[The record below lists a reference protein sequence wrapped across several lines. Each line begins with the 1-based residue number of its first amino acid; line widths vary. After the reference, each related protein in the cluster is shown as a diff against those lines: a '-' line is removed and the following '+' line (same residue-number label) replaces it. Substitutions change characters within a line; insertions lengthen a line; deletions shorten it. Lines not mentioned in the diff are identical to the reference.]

1 MQDVPLA
8 IPHIFERAEKYH
20 PHKEIVT
27 ATGAGLERTTYGE
40 WAART
45 RKLGGVLDNLGISA
59 DGRVGT
65 FAWNTARHLELYFAA
80 PCTGRV
86 LHTLNIRLFPEQL
99 TYIVNHADDEV
110 IFVDRS
116 LLGLLAP
123 LLPTFERLKH
133 LVMMDDGK
141 GDIPADLNGHVLL
154 DYEELL
160 AAAEPVEFHVDDEHR
175 AASMCYTSG
184 TTGNPKGVVYTHRS
198 TFLHTMGAM
207 TADSLGARE
216 SDVILPVV
224 PMFHA
229 NAWGLAHAAV
239 ATGAT
244 LVMPGPDLS
253 GPAVAN
259 LIVNEK
265 VTVAA
270 GVPTIWMAVLPELK
284 GRDTSSLR
292 SIPCGGSAVPKS
304 LSEAYREQTGLPIFQ
319 AWGMTETSPIAAV
332 CRLDADQE
340 MLPQDEQA
348 ELRTQV
354 GRIVFGA
361 ECRVVEPGTTNPVP
375 WDGES
380 SGELQCRG
388 NWIASDYYDD
398 ERSRESFTDDG
409 WLKTGDVATVNERGF
424 VRLVDRTKDLIKSG
438 GEWISSVE
446 LENELM
452 AHPKIA
458 EAAVIGVA
466 HERWGEAPLA
476 CASWSLRGED
486 LTEDEVLV
494 VPRGQDRQVADA
506 QGRRVDRRGPQDQR
520 RQVLEEDPARRVRDD
535 PDVLTDRRTRGS
547 LSIGTRFVARWRP
560 YSPIVSAKW
569 STHLLAIVAVV
580 ALAVS
585 ACGDDSNVDANPT
598 ERRIVRRI
606 G

>member
-1 MQDVPLA
+1 MQDVPLV
-8 IPHIFERAEKYH
+8 IPHLFDRAEKYFG
-20 PHKEIVT
+20 HKEIVT
-27 ATGAGLERTTYGE
+27 ATGAGRERTNYAS
-40 WAART
+40 WAERT
-45 RKLGGVLDNLGISA
+45 RRLGGALDDLGISA
-59 DGRVGT
+59 DGRVAT

-116 LLGLLAP
+116 LLGVLAP

-133 LVMMDDGK
+133 LVLMDDGV
-141 GDIPADLNGHVLL
+141 GDIPEDLAGHTLL

-160 AAAEPVEFHVDDEHR
+160 AAASPVDFSVDDEHR

-184 TTGNPKGVVYTHRS
+184 TTGNPKGVVYSHRS

-207 TADSLGARE
+207 MADNLGARE

-239 ATGAT
+239 ASGAS

-259 LIVNEK
+259 LIVEEK

-292 SIPCGGSAVPKS
+292 AIPCGGSAVPKA
-304 LSEAYREQTGLPIFQ
+304 LSEAYREQTGLPILQ

-332 CRLDADQE
+332 CQLDADQQQ
-340 MLPQDEQA
+340 LPVEEQA

-354 GRIVFGA
+354 GRVVFA
-361 ECRVVEPGTTNPVP
+361 TECRVVAPDTVNDVP
-375 WDGES
+375 WDGET

-388 NWIASDYYDD
+388 NWIAATYYND
-398 ERSRESFTDDG
+398 ERAGESFTDDG
-409 WLKTGDVATVNERGF
+409 WLRTGDVATIDERGRI
-424 VRLVDRTKDLIKSG
+424 RLVDRTKDLIKSG

-452 AHPKIA
+452 SHPEIA
-458 EAAVIGVA
+458 EAAVVGVA
-466 HERWGEAPLA
+466 HPKWGEAALA
-476 CASWSLRGED
+476 CVVRTEGSSIDED
-486 LTEDEVLV
+486 GVLAHLEGKIAKWQMPKGVVWIDEVPKTSVGKFSKKTL
-494 VPRGQDRQVADA
+494 RADHADA
-506 QGRRVDRRGPQDQR
+506 LMSR
-520 RQVLEEDPARRVRDD
+520 
-535 PDVLTDRRTRGS
+535 
-547 LSIGTRFVARWRP
+547 
-560 YSPIVSAKW
+560 
-569 STHLLAIVAVV
+569 
-580 ALAVS
+580 
-585 ACGDDSNVDANPT
+585 
-598 ERRIVRRI
+598 
-606 G
+606 